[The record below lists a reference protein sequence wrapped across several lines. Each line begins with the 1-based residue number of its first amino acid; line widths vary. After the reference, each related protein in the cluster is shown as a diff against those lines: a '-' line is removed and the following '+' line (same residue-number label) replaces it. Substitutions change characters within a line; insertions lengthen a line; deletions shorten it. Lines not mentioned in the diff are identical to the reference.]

1 MDSEDLVG
9 SGNHP
14 VDERRLFEIGHPIQ
28 ARRDPIPGTEHIPG
42 DLRLYC
48 IHVIHQRRR
57 RENAAQISG
66 SREEPKNQKRLAAA
80 YSSTASACFLNVR
93 DGAD

>member
-1 MDSEDLVG
+1 MHPKNFVA

-14 VDERRLFEIGHPIQ
+14 VDERRLFEIGHSVQ
-28 ARRDPIPGTEHIPG
+28 ARSDPIAGTEHIPG